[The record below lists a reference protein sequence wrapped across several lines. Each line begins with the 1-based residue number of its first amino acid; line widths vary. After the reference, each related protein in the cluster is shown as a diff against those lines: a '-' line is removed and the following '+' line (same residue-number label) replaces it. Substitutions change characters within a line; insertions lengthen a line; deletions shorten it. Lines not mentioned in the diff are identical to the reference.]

1 MLLRLYISTIFPSL
15 LFLIFITSIW
25 SQPATVF
32 ATPYFEDGYL
42 GLTQR
47 ELHQKLGIPQAVR
60 DRKSALRIFTY
71 YTITDW
77 KNYFQKLVSPEN
89 GEDVYTFSRSGIDVR
104 YSFTYV
110 ADPKDESEDRTLFVQ
125 LVDIEFSPAVALA
138 QIPALVPEFR
148 PSEDPTSPSFRSNI
162 WLLLFKG
169 AASSQARFIVKE
181 ANKDKLEWTLA
192 YQLFS
197 LQGLPDPL
205 TTKALVDRVEIST
218 QSIDLVKQRQRHT
231 HDPILNPYS
240 QEFSQ
245 HKLTPQQ
252 PKAKKIPIPDY
263 AE

>member
-1 MLLRLYISTIFPSL
+1 VLLRLSIPTIFSSL
-15 LFLIFITSIW
+15 LIFISTTGIW
-25 SQPATVF
+25 LQPAIVL
-32 ATPYFEDGYL
+32 AAPYFEDGYL
-42 GLTQR
+42 GLTQT
-47 ELHQKLGIPQAVR
+47 ELHHKLGMPQAVR

-77 KNYFQKLVSPEN
+77 ENYYRKLVSPEN
-89 GEDVYTFSRSGIDVR
+89 GEDVYTFTRGGVEVR

-110 ADPKDESEDRTLFVQ
+110 ADPNDESESRTLFVQ
-125 LVDIEFSPAVALA
+125 LVDIEFSPAVSLA
-138 QIPALVPEFR
+138 QVPALVPEFR
-148 PSEDPTSPSFRSNI
+148 PSEDPASPSFRSNI

-169 AASSQARFIVKE
+169 ASSSQARFIVKE

-245 HKLTPQQ
+245 TKLTPPQ
-252 PKAKKIPIPDY
+252 PKTKKIPTPKY